1 MKLLEIFLNHYEM
14 GIMLLKFYRSEN
26 FSIAFEECN
35 ILFNKCIDN
44 FVMEVQNS
52 TVLSALWKH
61 EAYCKVYISHIFHIT
76 IMRHN
81 LN

>member
-1 MKLLEIFLNHYEM
+1 M

-26 FSIAFEECN
+26 FSIVFEECN
-35 ILFNKCIDN
+35 ILFNKCTDN

-52 TVLSALWKH
+52 TVLAVLWKH
-61 EAYCKVYISHIFHIT
+61 EAYCKVYIFHIFHIT

-81 LN
+81 LNSANYFDKLF